1 MRWYRDRG
9 SGGLRPRDV
18 GDVCDMEAEDVY
30 PTRCGNIAVKRN
42 TRTAMPSDRLGHCV
56 TLALGPH
63 SCPCPCHLGGW
74 WLMMAGVSNRLNTAR
89 LLGTLFLT
97 TCSLCPPRRNFKPDG
112 QLLITRRRPR
122 AYHACHVTSCHV
134 TRCSYSLRH
143 TALCSCGASQPQLS
157 TVDALAIM
165 LIYRGISSERGPKH
179 VRHASILLLRSAV
192 STLPPRCWRGSV
204 RESVVQPG

>member
-97 TCSLCPPRRNFKPDG
+97 TCSFVSS
-112 QLLITRRRPR
+112 R
-122 AYHACHVTSCHV
+122 AKLQTGRATLDNKATTS
-134 TRCSYSLRH
+134 R
-143 TALCSCGASQPQLS
+143 
-157 TVDALAIM
+157 
-165 LIYRGISSERGPKH
+165 ISRMPCNK
-179 VRHASILLLRSAV
+179 
-192 STLPPRCWRGSV
+192 LPCNKM
-204 RESVVQPG
+204 